1 MAINNDIGYLYIRIN
16 ELYQKYES
24 CKFGIT
30 ECIVNRDN
38 VYSTGEIKRGYFEL
52 VIQIPKDKMKIL
64 EKLLQNYF
72 KSLDLHILYDGGTD
86 FFKNDIIKLVIPFLQ
101 KININFKVLSKN
113 EINNLIRKP
122 ITNYFFYY

>member
-72 KSLDLHILYDGGTD
+72 KSLRFTY
-86 FFKNDIIKLVIPFLQ
+86 N
-101 KININFKVLSKN
+101 NA
-113 EINNLIRKP
+113 NLIKF
-122 ITNYFFYY
+122 ITYPFKRSTQIENQHYLGRGT

>member
-52 VIQIPKDKMKIL
+52 VIQIPKDKMTR
-64 EKLLQNYF
+64 
-72 KSLDLHILYDGGTD
+72 YDKG
-86 FFKNDIIKLVIPFLQ
+86 VA
-101 KININFKVLSKN
+101 
-113 EINNLIRKP
+113 
-122 ITNYFFYY
+122 